1 LILTP
6 IYIQYQWLARGGKCT
21 TDKSLAL
28 YNATSTL
35 SMPLKMGIYRQAAVA
50 ISKQHVENTVKVAS
64 PWEPSTM
71 AEQTSAWQCAHS
83 VRTHRTSYARS
94 SALPTGLTED
104 LVLQYVH
111 NSIQWHKFG
120 DLEKIVDLTRANDA
134 KRKNSDGEQKAL
146 LEMDGS
152 VKTQKDR

>member
-1 LILTP
+1 
-6 IYIQYQWLARGGKCT
+6 
-21 TDKSLAL
+21 
-28 YNATSTL
+28 
-35 SMPLKMGIYRQAAVA
+35 
-50 ISKQHVENTVKVAS
+50 
-64 PWEPSTM
+64 
-71 AEQTSAWQCAHS
+71 
-83 VRTHRTSYARS
+83 
-94 SALPTGLTED
+94 
-104 LVLQYVH
+104 VLQYVH